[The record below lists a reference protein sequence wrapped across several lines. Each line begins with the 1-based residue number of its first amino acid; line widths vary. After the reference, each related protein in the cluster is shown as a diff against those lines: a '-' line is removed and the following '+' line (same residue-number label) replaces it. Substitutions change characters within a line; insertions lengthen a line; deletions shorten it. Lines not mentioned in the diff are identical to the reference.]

1 MTSTPVRT
9 RFAPSPTG
17 SLHIG
22 GARTAFLCKL
32 FAKKHGGDFILRIE
46 DTDQARNSAES
57 LIGIL
62 DDLKW
67 LGLDFAEGPDIEA
80 VRRGE
85 LKDIGPH
92 GPYFQS
98 QRLDIYN
105 SYLQKLLDM
114 GRAYFAWETPEE
126 LAAQR
131 NNAQPD
137 EAYGHVRPKV
147 LVTDENEA
155 KRLAGGK
162 PIMVRFVVPNVTVH
176 VDDLVMGPTD
186 FPPEHLNDFVIRKS
200 DGMPTYHFAVVVD
213 DALMQISHV
222 IRAQEHFSNTPK
234 HVALQQAFGLPT
246 PAYAHLPL
254 VFNSQGKKMS
264 KREKDKVVKRF
275 AKKWLGEKAGGNSL
289 AVLAEQVQSAL
300 KDGPASEAL
309 TRQLDAWLKD
319 PDLVIPQ
326 GAVREAIADV
336 VGVPIAE
343 RPEIDVSDF
352 KKAGFYSEA
361 ILNYIA
367 LLGWS
372 PGTGEEIFTPE
383 ELVEAFNLEQVS
395 KTNARFDRKK
405 LVSFNLTHCNDD
417 MSGDVVLK
425 DKQLVAFKQYLE
437 SVGNARLLGIGDVK
451 LRLLLEAKK
460 GWRLYSDVEK
470 VADPLFLPLSELRY
484 DPVSVAKEGLN
495 PGEPG
500 RELLKGVT
508 EVLKN
513 QSEWGEAGLEAA
525 VLGWCGER
533 GLELKDIAPKIRV
546 ALTGTTVSP
555 ALWPSLVLV
564 GREGVMERLEGFL
577 RGV

>member
-1 MTSTPVRT
+1 MTATSVRT

-46 DTDQARNSAES
+46 DTDLARNSAES

-62 DDLKW
+62 DDMKW

-85 LKDIGPH
+85 LKDFGSH

-98 QRLDIYN
+98 QRVEIYN
-105 SYLQKLLDM
+105 SYIQKLLDA
-114 GRAYFAWETPEE
+114 GQAYFAWETPEE
-126 LAAQR
+126 LAAMRQ
-131 NNAQPD
+131 NAGP
-137 EAYGHVRPKV
+137 EETYGHVRPKV
-147 LVTDENEA
+147 LVTDANEA

-162 PIMVRFVVPNVTVH
+162 PIVVRFVAPDRAVH

-234 HVALQQAFGLPT
+234 HVALQMAFGLPI
-246 PAYAHLPL
+246 PAFAHLPL

-275 AKKWLGEKAGGNSL
+275 AKKWLGEKSGENSL
-289 AVLAEQVQSAL
+289 ASLADQVERML
-300 KDGPASEAL
+300 KNGESGAAL
-309 TRQLDAWLKD
+309 TKQIDAWMKD

-372 PGTGEEIFTPE
+372 PGTGKEIFTPE
-383 ELVEAFNLEQVS
+383 ELVQAFNLEQVS

-417 MSGDVVLK
+417 MSGEAVRK
-425 DKQLVAFKQYLE
+425 EKQLVAFKQYLQ
-437 SVGNARLLGIGDVK
+437 SVGNERLLGIGDAK

-470 VADPLFLPLSELRY
+470 VADPLFLPVGELKY
-484 DPVSVAKEGLN
+484 DAASVAKEALN
-495 PGEPG
+495 PGEKG
-500 RELLKGVT
+500 RELLQGVA
-508 EVLKN
+508 EVLQGQKDW
-513 QSEWGEAGLEAA
+513 EEHALEAA
-525 VLGWCGER
+525 VMGWCEKQGI
-533 GLELKDIAPKIRV
+533 ELKDIAPKVRV

-564 GREGVMERLEGFL
+564 GREGVMERLTSFL
-577 RGV
+577 AKG

>member
-1 MTSTPVRT
+1 MTATTVRT

-62 DDLKW
+62 DDMKW

-85 LKDIGPH
+85 LKDFGPY

-98 QRLDIYN
+98 QRLEIYN
-105 SYLQKLLDM
+105 SYIQKLLDA

-126 LAAQR
+126 LAALRQ
-131 NNAQPD
+131 NAGPD
-137 EAYGHVRPKV
+137 DAYGHVRPKH
-147 LVTDENEA
+147 LVTDANEA
-155 KRLAGGK
+155 KRLANGK
-162 PIMVRFVVPNVTVH
+162 PVMVRFLVPDVQIH

-213 DALMQISHV
+213 DSLMRISHV

-234 HVALQQAFGLPT
+234 HVALQMAFGLPS
-246 PAYAHLPL
+246 PQFAHLPL

-275 AKKWLGEKAGGNSL
+275 AKKWLGEKEGGNSIGSL
-289 AVLAEQVQSAL
+289 ADKVKSAVKIADTADALVKQV
-300 KDGPASEAL
+300 E
-309 TRQLDAWLKD
+309 AWLKD
-319 PDLVIPQ
+319 PDLVLPQ
-326 GAVREAIADV
+326 GTVREAIADV

-352 KKAGFYSEA
+352 KKAGFYAEA

-372 PGTGEEIFTPE
+372 PGTGKEIFTPA

-417 MSGDVVLK
+417 MSGDAGRK
-425 DKQLVAFKQYLE
+425 EKQLVAFKQYLE
-437 SVGNARLLGIGDVK
+437 SVGNARLAGIGDAK
-451 LRLLLEAKK
+451 LRILLEAKK

-470 VADPLFLPLSELRY
+470 VAGPLFMPLSELTY
-484 DPVSVAKEGLN
+484 DEGAVAKEGLRK
-495 PGEPG
+495 GEAG
-500 RELLKGVT
+500 RELLAGVT
-508 EVLKN
+508 EVLRGQKDW
-513 QSEWGEAGLEAA
+513 EEPALEAA
-525 VLGWCGER
+525 VMAWCGEK
-533 GLELKDIAPKIRV
+533 GIELKEIAPKVRV

-564 GREGVMERLEGFL
+564 GREGVMERLDGFL
-577 RGV
+577 AKG